1 VNSERATE
9 AGTSRFDVRSA
20 DGTSLAVWVDGD
32 GPPLVLVHGAL
43 SDHTRFGPLVDELRD
58 DVTTFSMDRR
68 GRGGSGD
75 APGYSIDREF
85 EDVAAVVDAV
95 ADRTSGPVALW
106 GHSYGADCAMGGA
119 ALTRHVDHLV
129 LYEPGLGFLYPA
141 DSIEVVEQA
150 VAAGDSEAAVLAVL
164 VGVVGATDEEI
175 DAIRSSPL
183 WPTRLATA
191 PTVPRELRTENG
203 WVYGPGQFD
212 GIAATTLVLAGWE
225 SPPAQDEAT
234 HLAAAA
240 ISDTQIRVLEGH
252 GHFAFQTDP
261 AMVAG
266 IIREFIGS

>member
-1 VNSERATE
+1 
-9 AGTSRFDVRSA
+9 
-20 DGTSLAVWVDGD
+20 
-32 GPPLVLVHGAL
+32 
-43 SDHTRFGPLVDELRD
+43 
-58 DVTTFSMDRR
+58 
-68 GRGGSGD
+68 
-75 APGYSIDREF
+75 
-85 EDVAAVVDAV
+85 
-95 ADRTSGPVALW
+95 
-106 GHSYGADCAMGGA
+106 MGGA

-129 LYEPGLGFLYPA
+129 LYEPGLGFHYPA

-191 PTVPRELRTENG
+191 PTVPRELRTEDG

-212 GIAATTLVLAGWE
+212 GIAAATLVLAGSE

-234 HLAAAA
+234 RLAAAA
-240 ISDTQIRVLEGH
+240 IPDAQIRVLEGH

-261 AMVAG
+261 TMVAE